1 VISAPLRIAL
11 LSYRSKPHS
20 GGQGIYVRHLSR
32 ELVRLGH
39 RVEVFSGPP
48 LPELDDGVELT
59 VLPSLDLYR
68 EPDPFRT
75 PKRSEFQS
83 GIDVLEWTAMCTG
96 AFPEPLTFSLRAWR
110 HLRERLAEFDIVHDN
125 QCLGYG
131 LLPLSWTDT
140 PLVATIHHPITVD
153 RDLELAAAPDWKR
166 RLSLRRWYAFTRM
179 QARVARRLPWLTTV
193 SHAARDEIVEAFG
206 VPSER
211 LRVIGVGV
219 DVDTFSPAGKADG
232 EPFSA
237 TREADRPSHQAREAD
252 IGPSGPDRKADVDT
266 SSLAF
271 VADGGTFG
279 AARNVDADTFSS
291 ASEAKFEVPGAARA
305 VETGTEAASGAESG
319 VAGPADGDGDGD
331 GDGGSGSGDGGSGDG
346 SGAATRAAAWMDGGV
361 RAADGRIVAVAS
373 ADVPLKGLPELI
385 EAVAKL
391 RADHD
396 VELVV
401 VGSAR
406 PDGAAAQAITRLG
419 LDEAVRFV
427 SGISDAEL
435 ADLFRSATVAAVPS
449 RYEGFSLPAVEA
461 MACGVPLVVTTAGA
475 LPEVTGPDGLVSL
488 HVPPGDAEALSAAIG
503 RLLDDEPMRRR
514 LGAAGRRRVVEHFT
528 WRRTAI
534 RTAEWYADAIA
545 AHRAKAGK
553 GGSTDP
559 SRAVPAG

>member
-48 LPELDDGVELT
+48 LPELDDGVGLT

-75 PKRSEFQS
+75 PKMSEFRS

-110 HLRERLAEFDIVHDN
+110 HLRERLAEFDIIHDN

-131 LLPLSWTDT
+131 LLPLNWTDT

-193 SHAARDEIVEAFG
+193 SHAARDEIVDAFG
-206 VPSER
+206 VPVER

-219 DVDTFSPAGKADG
+219 DVETFSPAT
-232 EPFSA
+232 S
-237 TREADRPSHQAREAD
+237 
-252 IGPSGPDRKADVDT
+252 ADVDT
-266 SSLAF
+266 VGPIAK
-271 VADGGTFG
+271 AD
-279 AARNVDADTFSS
+279 DD
-291 ASEAKFEVPGAARA
+291 
-305 VETGTEAASGAESG
+305 GAEDG
-319 VAGPADGDGDGD
+319 AD
-331 GDGGSGSGDGGSGDG
+331 
-346 SGAATRAAAWMDGGV
+346 RAAAWMDGGV

-406 PDGAAAQAITRLG
+406 PDGAAARAITRLG
-419 LDEAVRFV
+419 LDDAVRFV
-427 SGISDAEL
+427 SGISDTEL

-461 MACGVPLVVTTAGA
+461 MACGIPLVVTTAGA

-503 RLLDDEPMRRR
+503 RLLDDEPLRRR
-514 LGAAGRRRVVEHFT
+514 LGAAGRRRVVEQFT
-528 WRRTAI
+528 WERTAI

-545 AHRAKAGK
+545 AHRVRTGK
-553 GGSTDP
+553 GGAPES
-559 SRAVPAG
+559 SRAVPAA

>member
-1 VISAPLRIAL
+1 MIAAPVRIAL

-39 RVEVFSGPP
+39 QVQVFSGPP
-48 LPELDDGVELT
+48 LPDLDDGVGLT

-75 PKRSEFQS
+75 PRFNEFRTP
-83 GIDVLEWTAMCTG
+83 IDVLEWASMCTG

-110 HLRERLAEFDIVHDN
+110 HLRHRLGDFDIVHDN

-131 LLPLSWTDT
+131 LLPLGRSGT

-179 QARVARRLPWLTTV
+179 QARVARNLPWLTTV
-193 SHAARDEIVEAFG
+193 SHAARDEIVEAFR
-206 VPSER
+206 VPAER

-219 DVDTFSPAGKADG
+219 DVDTFSPAEGSLADG
-232 EPFSA
+232 EPAGTTTPRSA
-237 TREADRPSHQAREAD
+237 
-252 IGPSGPDRKADVDT
+252 
-266 SSLAF
+266 
-271 VADGGTFG
+271 
-279 AARNVDADTFSS
+279 
-291 ASEAKFEVPGAARA
+291 
-305 VETGTEAASGAESG
+305 
-319 VAGPADGDGDGD
+319 
-331 GDGGSGSGDGGSGDG
+331 
-346 SGAATRAAAWMDGGV
+346 
-361 RAADGRIVAVAS
+361 RILAVAS
-373 ADVPLKGLPELI
+373 ADVPLKGLAELI

-391 RADHD
+391 RTGRD

-406 PDGAAAQAITRLG
+406 PQGAAARAITRLG
-419 LDEAVRFV
+419 LDDVVRFV
-427 SGISDAEL
+427 SGISDQEL
-435 ADLFRSATVAAVPS
+435 ANLFRSATVAAVPS

-475 LPEVTGPDGLVSL
+475 LPEVTGADGLASL
-488 HVPPGDAEALSAAIG
+488 HVPPGDVEALAAALG
-503 RLLDDEPMRRR
+503 RLLDDEPLRRR
-514 LGAAGRRRVVEHFT
+514 LGENGRRRAVEHFT

-534 RTAEWYADAIA
+534 RTADWYAEAIA
-545 AHRAKAGK
+545 AK
-553 GGSTDP
+553 G
-559 SRAVPAG
+559 R

>member
-1 VISAPLRIAL
+1 MISAPLRIAL

-39 RVEVFSGPP
+39 QVEVFSGPP
-48 LPELDDGVELT
+48 LPELDDGVGLT

-83 GIDVLEWTAMCTG
+83 GIDVLEWLAMCTG

-110 HLRERLAEFDIVHDN
+110 HLRERLAEFDVVHDN
-125 QCLGYG
+125 QGLGYG
-131 LLPLSWTDT
+131 MLPLSRTGT

-179 QARVARRLPWLTTV
+179 QGRVARRLPWLTTV
-193 SHAARDEIVEAFG
+193 SQAARDEIVEAFR
-206 VPSER
+206 VPAER

-219 DVDTFSPAGKADG
+219 DVDTFCPAPGTASPAGD
-232 EPFSA
+232 A
-237 TREADRPSHQAREAD
+237 TGRARVV
-252 IGPSGPDRKADVDT
+252 S
-266 SSLAF
+266 
-271 VADGGTFG
+271 
-279 AARNVDADTFSS
+279 
-291 ASEAKFEVPGAARA
+291 
-305 VETGTEAASGAESG
+305 
-319 VAGPADGDGDGD
+319 
-331 GDGGSGSGDGGSGDG
+331 
-346 SGAATRAAAWMDGGV
+346 
-361 RAADGRIVAVAS
+361 VAS

-406 PDGAAAQAITRLG
+406 PDGPAARAITRLG
-419 LDEAVRFV
+419 LDDAVRFV
-427 SGISDAEL
+427 SGISDDEL

-461 MACGVPLVVTTAGA
+461 MACGIPLVVTTAGA
-475 LPEVTGPDGLVSL
+475 LPEVTGPDGLASL
-488 HVPPGDAEALSAAIG
+488 HVPPGDPGALSAAIG
-503 RLLDDEPMRRR
+503 RLLDDEALRRR
-514 LGAAGRRRVVEHFT
+514 LGARGRERAVEHFT

-545 AHRAKAGK
+545 AHRDGRGSREPAARPVGTGTTGAGA
-553 GGSTDP
+553 
-559 SRAVPAG
+559 R

>member
-1 VISAPLRIAL
+1 
-11 LSYRSKPHS
+11 
-20 GGQGIYVRHLSR
+20 
-32 ELVRLGH
+32 LVRLGH

-75 PKRSEFQS
+75 PKRSEFRS
-83 GIDVLEWTAMCTG
+83 GIDVLEWAAMCTG

-131 LLPLSWTDT
+131 LLPLNWSDT
-140 PLVATIHHPITVD
+140 PMVATIHHPITVD

-166 RLSLRRWYAFTRM
+166 RMSLRRWYAFTRM
-179 QARVARRLPWLTTV
+179 QGRVARRLPWLTTV
-193 SHAARDEIVEAFG
+193 SQAARNEIVEAFG
-206 VPSER
+206 VPAQR

-219 DVDTFSPAGKADG
+219 DVDTFSPARKDDSLS
-232 EPFSA
+232 P
-237 TREADRPSHQAREAD
+237 ARETDSGLAMTAVLGGGVTETGTTSVETAGLAATGTRHTKAGTT
-252 IGPSGPDRKADVDT
+252 IGAAEPGTTIGAAEPGTTETGTAAETGIAETGTAETGIAETGVTHASTTDRGAGDRVAAAT
-266 SSLAF
+266 GA
-271 VADGGTFG
+271 ADGGG
-279 AARNVDADTFSS
+279 ARWT
-291 ASEAKFEVPGAARA
+291 AA
-305 VETGTEAASGAESG
+305 
-319 VAGPADGDGDGD
+319 
-331 GDGGSGSGDGGSGDG
+331 GS
-346 SGAATRAAAWMDGGV
+346 V

-391 RADHD
+391 RAGHD

-406 PDGAAAQAITRLG
+406 PDGAAARAVTRLG
-419 LDEAVRFV
+419 LEDAVRFV
-427 SGISDAEL
+427 SGISDTEL

-503 RLLDDEPMRRR
+503 RLLDDEPLRRR
-514 LGAAGRRRVVEHFT
+514 LGAEGRRRVVELFT

-545 AHRAKAGK
+545 AHQAKTGRTEAPRR
-553 GGSTDP
+553 SHTL
-559 SRAVPAG
+559 PAG

>member
-1 VISAPLRIAL
+1 MISAPLRIAL

-39 RVEVFSGPP
+39 QVEVFSGPP
-48 LPELDDGVELT
+48 LPELDDGVGLT

-83 GIDVLEWTAMCTG
+83 GIDVLEWLAMCTG

-110 HLRERLAEFDIVHDN
+110 HLRERLAEFDVVHDN
-125 QCLGYG
+125 QGLGYG
-131 LLPLSWTDT
+131 MLPLSRTGT

-179 QARVARRLPWLTTV
+179 QGRVARRLPWLTTV
-193 SHAARDEIVEAFG
+193 SQAARNEIVEAFR
-206 VPSER
+206 VPAER

-219 DVDTFSPAGKADG
+219 DVDTFSPA
-232 EPFSA
+232 
-237 TREADRPSHQAREAD
+237 PS
-252 IGPSGPDRKADVDT
+252 T
-266 SSLAF
+266 
-271 VADGGTFG
+271 
-279 AARNVDADTFSS
+279 
-291 ASEAKFEVPGAARA
+291 
-305 VETGTEAASGAESG
+305 
-319 VAGPADGDGDGD
+319 AGPAGD
-331 GDGGSGSGDGGSGDG
+331 
-346 SGAATRAAAWMDGGV
+346 ATGRARV
-361 RAADGRIVAVAS
+361 VSVAS

-406 PDGAAAQAITRLG
+406 PDGPAARAITRLG
-419 LDEAVRFV
+419 LDDAVRFV
-427 SGISDAEL
+427 SGISDGEL

-475 LPEVTGPDGLVSL
+475 LPEVTGPDGLASL
-488 HVPPGDAEALSAAIG
+488 HVPPGDPGALSAAIG
-503 RLLDDEPMRRR
+503 RLLDDEALRRR
-514 LGAAGRRRVVEHFT
+514 LGAQGRERAVEHFT

-545 AHRAKAGK
+545 AHRDGRGSREPAARPVGTGTTGAGA
-553 GGSTDP
+553 
-559 SRAVPAG
+559 R

>member
-48 LPELDDGVELT
+48 LPDLDDGVELT

-75 PKRSEFQS
+75 PKRSEFKS

-110 HLRERLAEFDIVHDN
+110 HLRERLAEFDVVHDN

-131 LLPLSWTDT
+131 LLPLNWSDT

-153 RDLELAAAPDWKR
+153 RDLELAAAPNGKR

-179 QARVARRLPWLTTV
+179 QARVARQLPWLTTV
-193 SHAARDEIVEAFG
+193 SQAARDEIVDAFR
-206 VPSER
+206 VPAER

-219 DVDTFSPAGKADG
+219 DVDTFSPATGGIPDTTAGK
-232 EPFSA
+232 EP
-237 TREADRPSHQAREAD
+237 
-252 IGPSGPDRKADVDT
+252 
-266 SSLAF
+266 
-271 VADGGTFG
+271 
-279 AARNVDADTFSS
+279 AARDRV
-291 ASEAKFEVPGAARA
+291 
-305 VETGTEAASGAESG
+305 
-319 VAGPADGDGDGD
+319 
-331 GDGGSGSGDGGSGDG
+331 
-346 SGAATRAAAWMDGGV
+346 
-361 RAADGRIVAVAS
+361 VAVAS

-406 PDGAAAQAITRLG
+406 PDGVAARTITRLG
-419 LDEAVRFV
+419 LEEAVRFV
-427 SGISDAEL
+427 SGISDGEL

-475 LPEVTGPDGLVSL
+475 LPEVAGPDGLASL
-488 HVPPGDAEALSAAIG
+488 HVPPGDPGALSAAIG
-503 RLLDDEPMRRR
+503 RLLDDEALRRR
-514 LGAAGRRRVVEHFT
+514 LGAEGRRRAVEHFT

-545 AHRAKAGK
+545 AHRSSRKPRAGDDLAARPV
-553 GGSTDP
+553 GADAHESGA
-559 SRAVPAG
+559 R

>member
-1 VISAPLRIAL
+1 M
-11 LSYRSKPHS
+11 SYRSKPHS

-48 LPELDDGVELT
+48 LPELDDGVGLT

-75 PKRSEFQS
+75 PKMSEFRS
-83 GIDVLEWTAMCTG
+83 AIDVLEWTAMCTG

-131 LLPLSWTDT
+131 LLPLGRTDT

-193 SHAARDEIVEAFG
+193 SQAARDEIVEAFG
-206 VPSER
+206 VPVER

-219 DVDTFSPAGKADG
+219 DVDTFSPARNADAKAG
-232 EPFSA
+232 EYA
-237 TREADRPSHQAREAD
+237 ET
-252 IGPSGPDRKADVDT
+252 
-266 SSLAF
+266 
-271 VADGGTFG
+271 ADGGGGLEMGAGSDRSDGPVPWG
-279 AARNVDADTFSS
+279 AA
-291 ASEAKFEVPGAARA
+291 
-305 VETGTEAASGAESG
+305 
-319 VAGPADGDGDGD
+319 
-331 GDGGSGSGDGGSGDG
+331 
-346 SGAATRAAAWMDGGV
+346 GGV

-406 PDGAAAQAITRLG
+406 PDGAAARAITRLG
-419 LDEAVRFV
+419 LDDAVRFV

-503 RLLDDEPMRRR
+503 RLLDDEPLRRR

-545 AHRAKAGK
+545 AHRARTGK
-553 GGSTDP
+553 GGALEA
-559 SRAVPAG
+559 SRTIPAR

>member
-48 LPELDDGVELT
+48 LPELDDGVGLT

-75 PKRSEFQS
+75 PKMSEFRS

-110 HLRERLAEFDIVHDN
+110 HLRERLAEFDIIHDN

-131 LLPLSWTDT
+131 LLPLNWTDT

-193 SHAARDEIVEAFG
+193 SHAARDEIVDAFG
-206 VPSER
+206 VPVER

-219 DVDTFSPAGKADG
+219 DVETFSPAT
-232 EPFSA
+232 S
-237 TREADRPSHQAREAD
+237 
-252 IGPSGPDRKADVDT
+252 ADVDT
-266 SSLAF
+266 VGPIAK
-271 VADGGTFG
+271 AD
-279 AARNVDADTFSS
+279 DD
-291 ASEAKFEVPGAARA
+291 
-305 VETGTEAASGAESG
+305 GAEDG
-319 VAGPADGDGDGD
+319 AD
-331 GDGGSGSGDGGSGDG
+331 
-346 SGAATRAAAWMDGGV
+346 RAAAWMDGGV

-406 PDGAAAQAITRLG
+406 PDGAAARAITRLG
-419 LDEAVRFV
+419 LDDAVRFV
-427 SGISDAEL
+427 SGISDTEL

-449 RYEGFSLPAVEA
+449 RYEGFSLPAIEA
-461 MACGVPLVVTTAGA
+461 MACGIPLVVTTAGA

-503 RLLDDEPMRRR
+503 RLLDDEPLRRR
-514 LGAAGRRRVVEHFT
+514 LGAAGRRRVVEQFT
-528 WRRTAI
+528 WERTAI

-545 AHRAKAGK
+545 AHRVRTGK
-553 GGSTDP
+553 GGAPES
-559 SRAVPAG
+559 SRAVPAA

>member
-48 LPELDDGVELT
+48 LPELDDGVGLT

-75 PKRSEFQS
+75 PKMSEFRS

-110 HLRERLAEFDIVHDN
+110 HLRERLAEFDIIHDN

-131 LLPLSWTDT
+131 LLPLNWTDT

-193 SHAARDEIVEAFG
+193 SHAARDEIVDAFG
-206 VPSER
+206 VPVER

-219 DVDTFSPAGKADG
+219 DVETFSPAT
-232 EPFSA
+232 S
-237 TREADRPSHQAREAD
+237 
-252 IGPSGPDRKADVDT
+252 ADVDT
-266 SSLAF
+266 VGPIAK
-271 VADGGTFG
+271 AD
-279 AARNVDADTFSS
+279 DD
-291 ASEAKFEVPGAARA
+291 
-305 VETGTEAASGAESG
+305 GAEDG
-319 VAGPADGDGDGD
+319 AD
-331 GDGGSGSGDGGSGDG
+331 
-346 SGAATRAAAWMDGGV
+346 RAAAWMDGGV

-406 PDGAAAQAITRLG
+406 PDGAAARAITRLG
-419 LDEAVRFV
+419 LDDAVWFV
-427 SGISDAEL
+427 SGISDTEL

-449 RYEGFSLPAVEA
+449 RYEGFSLPAIEA
-461 MACGVPLVVTTAGA
+461 MACGIPLVVTTAGA

-503 RLLDDEPMRRR
+503 RLLDDEPLRRR
-514 LGAAGRRRVVEHFT
+514 LGAAGRRRVVEQFT
-528 WRRTAI
+528 WERTAI

-545 AHRAKAGK
+545 AHRVRTGK
-553 GGSTDP
+553 GGAPES
-559 SRAVPAG
+559 SRAVPAA

>member
-48 LPELDDGVELT
+48 LPELDDGVGLT

-75 PKRSEFQS
+75 PKMSEFRS

-110 HLRERLAEFDIVHDN
+110 HLRERLAEFDIIHDN

-131 LLPLSWTDT
+131 LLPLNWTDT

-193 SHAARDEIVEAFG
+193 SHAARDEIVDAFG
-206 VPSER
+206 VPVER

-219 DVDTFSPAGKADG
+219 DVETFSPAT
-232 EPFSA
+232 S
-237 TREADRPSHQAREAD
+237 
-252 IGPSGPDRKADVDT
+252 ADVDT
-266 SSLAF
+266 VGPIAK
-271 VADGGTFG
+271 AD
-279 AARNVDADTFSS
+279 DD
-291 ASEAKFEVPGAARA
+291 
-305 VETGTEAASGAESG
+305 GAEDG
-319 VAGPADGDGDGD
+319 AD
-331 GDGGSGSGDGGSGDG
+331 
-346 SGAATRAAAWMDGGV
+346 RAAAWMDGGV

-406 PDGAAAQAITRLG
+406 PDGAAARAITRLG
-419 LDEAVRFV
+419 LDDAVRFV
-427 SGISDAEL
+427 SGISDTEL

-461 MACGVPLVVTTAGA
+461 MACGIPLVVTTAGA

-503 RLLDDEPMRRR
+503 RLLDDEPLRRL
-514 LGAAGRRRVVEHFT
+514 LGAAGRRRVVEQFT
-528 WRRTAI
+528 WERTAI

-545 AHRAKAGK
+545 AHRVRTGK
-553 GGSTDP
+553 GGAPES
-559 SRAVPAG
+559 SRAVPAA

>member
-48 LPELDDGVELT
+48 LPELDDGVGLT

-75 PKRSEFQS
+75 PKMSEFRS

-110 HLRERLAEFDIVHDN
+110 HLRERLAEFDIIHDN

-131 LLPLSWTDT
+131 LLPLNWTDT

-193 SHAARDEIVEAFG
+193 SHAARDEIVDAFG
-206 VPSER
+206 VPVER

-219 DVDTFSPAGKADG
+219 DVETFSPAT
-232 EPFSA
+232 S
-237 TREADRPSHQAREAD
+237 
-252 IGPSGPDRKADVDT
+252 ADVDT
-266 SSLAF
+266 
-271 VADGGTFG
+271 VGPIIKAD
-279 AARNVDADTFSS
+279 DD
-291 ASEAKFEVPGAARA
+291 
-305 VETGTEAASGAESG
+305 GAEDG
-319 VAGPADGDGDGD
+319 AD
-331 GDGGSGSGDGGSGDG
+331 
-346 SGAATRAAAWMDGGV
+346 RAAAWMDGGV

-406 PDGAAAQAITRLG
+406 PDGAAARAITRLG
-419 LDEAVRFV
+419 LDDAVRFV
-427 SGISDAEL
+427 SGISDTEL

-449 RYEGFSLPAVEA
+449 RYEGFSLPAIEA
-461 MACGVPLVVTTAGA
+461 MACGIPLVVTTAGA

-503 RLLDDEPMRRR
+503 RLLDDEPLRRR
-514 LGAAGRRRVVEHFT
+514 LGAAGRRRVVEQFT
-528 WRRTAI
+528 WERTAI

-545 AHRAKAGK
+545 AHRVRTGK
-553 GGSTDP
+553 GGAPES
-559 SRAVPAG
+559 SRAVPAA

>member
-1 VISAPLRIAL
+1 MVIAAPVRIAL

-39 RVEVFSGPP
+39 QVQVFSGPP
-48 LPELDDGVELT
+48 LPDLDDGVGLT

-75 PKRSEFQS
+75 PRFNEFRTP
-83 GIDVLEWTAMCTG
+83 IDVLEWASMCTG

-110 HLRERLAEFDIVHDN
+110 HLRHRLGDFDIVHDN

-131 LLPLSWTDT
+131 LLPLGRSGT

-179 QARVARRLPWLTTV
+179 QARVARNLPWLTTV
-193 SHAARDEIVEAFG
+193 SHAARDEIVEAFR
-206 VPSER
+206 VPAER

-219 DVDTFSPAGKADG
+219 DVDTFSPAEGSLADG
-232 EPFSA
+232 EPAGTTTPRSA
-237 TREADRPSHQAREAD
+237 
-252 IGPSGPDRKADVDT
+252 
-266 SSLAF
+266 
-271 VADGGTFG
+271 
-279 AARNVDADTFSS
+279 
-291 ASEAKFEVPGAARA
+291 
-305 VETGTEAASGAESG
+305 
-319 VAGPADGDGDGD
+319 
-331 GDGGSGSGDGGSGDG
+331 
-346 SGAATRAAAWMDGGV
+346 
-361 RAADGRIVAVAS
+361 RILAVAS
-373 ADVPLKGLPELI
+373 ADVPLKGLAELI

-391 RADHD
+391 RTGRD

-406 PDGAAAQAITRLG
+406 PQGAAARAITRLG
-419 LDEAVRFV
+419 LDDVVRFV
-427 SGISDAEL
+427 SGISDQEL
-435 ADLFRSATVAAVPS
+435 ANLFRSATVAAVPS

-475 LPEVTGPDGLVSL
+475 LPEVTGADGLASL
-488 HVPPGDAEALSAAIG
+488 HVPPGDVEALAAALG
-503 RLLDDEPMRRR
+503 RLLDDEPLRRR
-514 LGAAGRRRVVEHFT
+514 LGENGRRRAVEHFT

-534 RTAEWYADAIA
+534 RTADWYAEAIA
-545 AHRAKAGK
+545 AK
-553 GGSTDP
+553 G
-559 SRAVPAG
+559 R

>member
-75 PKRSEFQS
+75 PKMSEFRS

-140 PLVATIHHPITVD
+140 PMVATIHHPITVD

-206 VPSER
+206 VPVER

-219 DVDTFSPAGKADG
+219 DVETFSPA
-232 EPFSA
+232 A
-237 TREADRPSHQAREAD
+237 T
-252 IGPSGPDRKADVDT
+252 T
-266 SSLAF
+266 
-271 VADGGTFG
+271 DGGTTTPAVDG
-279 AARNVDADTFSS
+279 AV
-291 ASEAKFEVPGAARA
+291 RA
-305 VETGTEAASGAESG
+305 V
-319 VAGPADGDGDGD
+319 
-331 GDGGSGSGDGGSGDG
+331 
-346 SGAATRAAAWMDGGV
+346 DGGV

-391 RADHD
+391 RAGHD

-406 PDGAAAQAITRLG
+406 PDGAAARAITRLG
-419 LDEAVRFV
+419 LDDAVRFV

-503 RLLDDEPMRRR
+503 RLLDDEPLRRR
-514 LGAAGRRRVVEHFT
+514 LGAAGRRRVVEQFT
-528 WRRTAI
+528 WERTAI

-545 AHRAKAGK
+545 ARRAGTGK
-553 GGSTDP
+553 GGAPESSP
-559 SRAVPAG
+559 AVSAG

>member
-1 VISAPLRIAL
+1 MISAPLRIAF

-48 LPELDDGVELT
+48 LPELDDGVDLT

-75 PKRSEFQS
+75 PKRSEFKS
-83 GIDVLEWTAMCTG
+83 SIDVLEWTAMCTG

-110 HLRERLAEFDIVHDN
+110 HLRERLAEFDVVHDN

-131 LLPLSWTDT
+131 LLPLSWSDT

-166 RLSLRRWYAFTRM
+166 RASLRRWYAFTRM
-179 QARVARRLPWLTTV
+179 QGRVARRLPWLTTV
-193 SHAARDEIVEAFG
+193 SQAARDEIVEAFR
-206 VPSER
+206 VPAER

-219 DVDTFSPAGKADG
+219 DVDTFSPAG
-232 EPFSA
+232 S
-237 TREADRPSHQAREAD
+237 EAPKKV
-252 IGPSGPDRKADVDT
+252 P
-266 SSLAF
+266 
-271 VADGGTFG
+271 
-279 AARNVDADTFSS
+279 TFSPAGS
-291 ASEAKFEVPGAARA
+291 DTLKKTISPAGSDTPKKTV
-305 VETGTEAASGAESG
+305 
-319 VAGPADGDGDGD
+319 GPA
-331 GDGGSGSGDGGSGDG
+331 GSDTPNKLPTVSRVV
-346 SGAATRAAAWMDGGV
+346 T
-361 RAADGRIVAVAS
+361 VAS

-391 RADHD
+391 RADHE

-406 PDGAAAQAITRLG
+406 PDGAAAKAITRLG
-419 LDEAVRFV
+419 LDDAVRFV
-427 SGISDAEL
+427 SGISDGEL

-475 LPEVTGPDGLVSL
+475 LPEVTGPDGLASL
-488 HVPPGDAEALSAAIG
+488 HVPPGDPGALSAAIG
-503 RLLDDEPMRRR
+503 RLLDDETLRRR
-514 LGAAGRRRVVEHFT
+514 LGAEGRRRAVEHFT

-545 AHRAKAGK
+545 AHGKSRRPATASEPEAHEAG
-553 GGSTDP
+553 
-559 SRAVPAG
+559 SR